1 MRAIIAGRGPT
12 IATLARLEPRKGVD
26 SVIAALPRL
35 KTRHSNLAYLVAGAG
50 DDLHRLRALAAARG
64 VSDSVVFLGP
74 VTDPQTKAA
83 LLTLSDVYAMPSRRV
98 GDSVE
103 GFGIAYAEAAWY
115 GLPAL
120 AGGDG
125 GAAEVVKDGETGFV
139 RDGGDAEAISQAL
152 YEMLDDAAMR
162 QRMGAAAAAFVRKSL
177 SWPAALPR
185 YLAAL
190 GL

>member
-1 MRAIIAGRGPT
+1 
-12 IATLARLEPRKGVD
+12 
-26 SVIAALPRL
+26 
-35 KTRHSNLAYLVAGAG
+35 
-50 DDLHRLRALAAARG
+50 
-64 VSDSVVFLGP
+64 
-74 VTDPQTKAA
+74 
-83 LLTLSDVYAMPSRRV
+83 MPSRRV

-139 RDGGDAEAISQAL
+139 RDGGDAQAISQAL
-152 YEMLDDAAMR
+152 YEMLDDAPMR
-162 QRMGAAAAAFVRKSL
+162 QRMGAAAAAFVRKNL
-177 SWPAALPR
+177 SWPSALPR